1 MRIKNEPKLTSL
13 AHGGGCGCKVSPEIL
28 SDILGKVRGA
38 ASPEELLV
46 GLGTSDDAAVYQINE
61 SQAIVSTTD
70 FFMPIVDD
78 PVHFG
83 AIAAT
88 NALSDVFA
96 MGGKPLFALA
106 IVGMPV
112 NTLSSNTISKIL
124 KGGSDICEEAG
135 IVVAGGHTID
145 SMEPIYGL
153 VVTGLVD
160 IKNLRKNSTACVGDR
175 LILGK
180 KIGVGVYSAAIKEG
194 SLSKQYYDS
203 FIKSTTQLNKIG
215 MQLGELDSVTAM
227 TDVTGFGLLGHLNE
241 MNIGSNTSSI
251 IYQKK
256 ILRHDGVEELI
267 NQGYK
272 TGASQRNLDAIKDD
286 VQFSKTISDMDKV
299 LLADPQT
306 SGGLLVAVKNYDA
319 ESVLNLFVKE
329 GYDASIIGDV
339 VKKTEYNIFTHS

>member
-1 MRIKNEPKLTSL
+1 M
-13 AHGGGCGCKVSPEIL
+13 
-28 SDILGKVRGA
+28 
-38 ASPEELLV
+38 
-46 GLGTSDDAAVYQINE
+46 
-61 SQAIVSTTD
+61 
-70 FFMPIVDD
+70 
-78 PVHFG
+78 
-83 AIAAT
+83 
-88 NALSDVFA
+88 
-96 MGGKPLFALA
+96 LFR
-106 IVGMPV
+106 
-112 NTLSSNTISKIL
+112 S
-124 KGGSDICEEAG
+124 CEEAG

-160 IKNLRKNSTACVGDR
+160 IKNLRKNSTACVGDK

-180 KIGVGVYSAAIKEG
+180 KIGVGVYSAAIKDG
-194 SLSKQYYDS
+194 SLGKQHYDS

-215 MQLGELDSVTAM
+215 MQLGALDSVTAM

-286 VQFSKTISDMDKV
+286 VQFNKTISDMDKV

-306 SGGLLVAVKNYDA
+306 SGGLLVAVKNFDA

>member
-1 MRIKNEPKLTSL
+1 MKIKNEPKLTSL

-28 SDILGKVRGA
+28 SDILEKVRGV
-38 ASPEELLV
+38 ASPGELLV
-46 GLGTSDDAAVYQINE
+46 GLGTSDDAAVYQINQ

-160 IKNLRKNSTACVGDR
+160 IKNLRKNSTALVGDK

-180 KIGVGVYSAAIKEG
+180 KIGVGVYSAAIKDG
-194 SLSKQYYDS
+194 SLGKRYYDS

-251 IYQKK
+251 IHQKK
-256 ILRHDGVEELI
+256 
-267 NQGYK
+267 
-272 TGASQRNLDAIKDD
+272 S
-286 VQFSKTISDMDKV
+286 
-299 LLADPQT
+299 
-306 SGGLLVAVKNYDA
+306 
-319 ESVLNLFVKE
+319 
-329 GYDASIIGDV
+329 
-339 VKKTEYNIFTHS
+339 